1 MMRPMPTIDQLQK
14 LLTLD
19 PDDPFVHYGLG
30 QEHAKAGDLDQAIAC
45 YTKVIE
51 LDSTYCYAYYFK
63 GQTLDQLGQ
72 SDEAK
77 RVIQAGIEA
86 AEQIND
92 GHAASELTGLLESLA

>member
-1 MMRPMPTIDQLQK
+1 MPTIGQLEK
-14 LLTLD
+14 LLALA

-30 QEHAKAGDLDQAIAC
+30 QELAKAGKLNQALTC

-51 LDSTYCYAYYFK
+51 LDPTYCYAYYFK
-63 GQTLDQLGQ
+63 GQTLDQLGR

-77 RVIQAGIEA
+77 EVIEAGIQA

-92 GHAASELTGLLESLA
+92 GHAVSELMELLESLA